1 VAGDLHRDRL
11 RHASAFEIPH
21 CGAPKVMH
29 DQARTTCVATRALPG
44 FAEALKLLTV
54 TMEQPRDDLTSLTG
68 ALALSLQ
75 NLAQLGG

>member
-1 VAGDLHRDRL
+1 ML
-11 RHASAFEIPH
+11 
-21 CGAPKVMH
+21 CG
-29 DQARTTCVATRALPG
+29 G
-44 FAEALKLLTV
+44 SKLLTV